1 MKAILDNLKSLG
13 RTRLIALGA
22 TGVGLVAALLFGLNA
37 VMAPSYAPLYSE
49 LSPAG
54 AADIVSTLEQAGF
67 AVDVSPDGTTVS
79 VPRTDLARARM
90 SLAERGLP
98 DQGVPGWEL
107 FDNASGLGMNTFM
120 QRVNRLRA
128 LEGELARSIQ
138 TIDGVDAARVHL
150 VLPEREAFSRDR
162 PEPSASVIVRGRAR
176 HAISRRQGQ
185 AIRALVASAV
195 PEMSPGRVTVLS
207 ATGETILAEDGD
219 GTSDITLQSVR
230 ASIEER
236 MARNV
241 SQILTARVG
250 AGNARVQVSV
260 DLTSEREVVVSRSF
274 DPSQQVA
281 RSIETREEE
290 VEDRENASGEVGVGN
305 NLPEELQ
312 DGGANGPQSTNSRT
326 RTDEI
331 VNYEIGSTESETTRE
346 PGDIE
351 RVSVAVLVN
360 GIYDTLPNGDVEYRE
375 RPAEE
380 LERLGELVKTA
391 IGFNE
396 ARGDTVSIDSLRF
409 MDYSMELGEPV
420 GRSMAAVISDSLPSI
435 LRGLFALAVMA
446 LILFFGMRPL
456 RALIEPKKIEDETPA
471 LTSDAQGYPALTAE
485 GQQAAA
491 QQAQIAATPGALQP
505 QAGQTAIA
513 PAGGGTALAAPV
525 AGAEARSGD
534 VLDPVQDGEVVRLA
548 AVHGGVDRKRLNSV
562 GELAESHP
570 DETLNVVRGWLQEA

>member
-176 HAISRRQGQ
+176 HEISRRQGQ

-420 GRSMAAVISDSLPSI
+420 SRSMAAVISDSLPSI

>member
-176 HAISRRQGQ
+176 HEISRRQGQ